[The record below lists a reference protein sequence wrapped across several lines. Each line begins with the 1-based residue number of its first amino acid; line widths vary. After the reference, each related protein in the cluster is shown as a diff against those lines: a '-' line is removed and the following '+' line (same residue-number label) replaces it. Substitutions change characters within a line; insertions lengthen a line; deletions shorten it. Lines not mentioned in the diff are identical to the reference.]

1 MSATIGDR
9 LNRLKVMLN
18 VVVPLVE
25 IDDKLLI
32 HFIEMSRD
40 QCWRTEVKSVEFLFR
55 TTATL
60 ASDDDLPADYVSYA
74 NNATY
79 TTGGAT
85 YPFKYIEIKE
95 IGSVKT
101 NTYGQLTAT
110 NPGLW
115 FSDGKLRTFPSALTG
130 ITFEYVKKPQTFLG
144 QALTTQDDMPQYTE
158 ASIVR
163 GAFERALLQI
173 LDESN
178 ALKLSQAQ
186 LAEVQDATKRY
197 YDGFFENQLR
207 KVGMDSDAK

>member
-9 LNRLKVMLN
+9 LNRTKVMLN

-40 QCWRTEVKSVEFLFR
+40 QVWRSEVKNVEFLFR

-60 ASDDDLPADYVSYA
+60 ASNDVLPADYVSYA

-79 TTGGAT
+79 VVSATT
-85 YPFKYIEIKE
+85 YPFKYVEIKE

-101 NTYGQLTAT
+101 NPYGQLTTT

-115 FSDGKLRTFPSALTG
+115 FADGRLRTFPDTLTG
-130 ITFEYVKKPQTFLG
+130 ITFEYIKKPQTFFG

-163 GAFERALLQI
+163 GAFERTLLQI
-173 LDESN
+173 LEESD

-186 LAEVQDATKRY
+186 LNEVQNATIRY
-197 YDGFFENQLR
+197 YEGYYENQLR
-207 KVGMDSDAK
+207 KVGLDNDAQ